1 MVLTINAGSSSI
13 KFGLYE
19 ECSSPE
25 KTFGGQINRIGL
37 PGSRLSYT
45 NFKTNHN
52 ADTESKSMDYVSAVT
67 FLVSWLEKQINF
79 SEINAIGHRV
89 VQGIAHTKPAMI
101 STELLDELKLIIPY
115 DPDHLPVEIAL
126 IEAFQ
131 KYHPRIPQY
140 ACFDTDFHAGMPR
153 VAQLLPVPR
162 RFDQRGIRRYG
173 FHGLSY
179 SYLLQ
184 ELESQ
189 VGKQALMVRIILAH
203 LGNGASVTAVY
214 DGKSMDTSMG
224 FTPAGGLPMGTRSG
238 DLDPGVA
245 WLMIQTENLSAERF
259 NHLVNHESGMLGISQ
274 TTGDMN
280 DLLKQQHN
288 DIRSAEAVALFCY
301 QVKKWIGAYAAV
313 LGGVDILVFSGGIGE
328 NSPEIRA
335 RICDGLEFL
344 GISLDASRND
354 ENEPL
359 ISLKECRVMVKVIS
373 TNEELMIAQ
382 IVNKMLV
389 HKQLLES

>member
-19 ECSSPE
+19 EEANPE
-25 KTFGGQINRIGL
+25 KTFGGQLNRIGL

-45 NFKTNHN
+45 NFKTNQSV
-52 ADTESKSMDYVSAVT
+52 DTESKSTDYVSAVT

-89 VQGIAHTKPAMI
+89 VQGMAHTKPTLI
-101 STELLDELKLIIPY
+101 SAELLDELKLIIPY
-115 DPDHLPVEIAL
+115 DPDHLPVEISL

-162 RFDQRGIRRYG
+162 RFDKRGIRRYG

-179 SYLLQ
+179 SYLMQ
-184 ELESQ
+184 ELERQ

-224 FTPAGGLPMGTRSG
+224 FTPAGGVPMGTRSG

-245 WLMIQTENLSAERF
+245 WLMIQTENLSAEKF
-259 NHLVNHESGMLGISQ
+259 NHLINHESGMLGISQ

-280 DLLKQQHN
+280 DLLKQQHT

-313 LGGVDILVFSGGIGE
+313 LGGVDIIVFSGGIGE

-344 GISLDASRND
+344 GVSLDASRND
-354 ENEPL
+354 ENASL
-359 ISLKECRVMVKVIS
+359 ISVNESRVMVRVLP

-382 IVNKMLV
+382 IISKMLV

>member
-19 ECSSPE
+19 EE
-25 KTFGGQINRIGL
+25 ANTRKIFGGQISRIGL

-45 NFKTNHN
+45 NFNTNHN
-52 ADTESKSMDYVSAVT
+52 ADTESKSTDYVSAVT
-67 FLVSWLEKQINF
+67 FLASWLEKRINF

-89 VQGIAHTKPAMI
+89 VQGMAHTKPAMI

-115 DPDHLPVEIAL
+115 DPDHLPVGISL

-179 SYLLQ
+179 SYLMQ

-214 DGKSMDTSMG
+214 DGKSIDTSMG

-245 WLMIQTENLSAERF
+245 WLMIQTENLSPEKF
-259 NHLVNHESGMLGISQ
+259 NHLINHQSGMLGISQ

-280 DLLKQQHN
+280 DLLKQQHA

-301 QVKKWIGAYAAV
+301 QVKKWIGAYTAV

-344 GISLDASRND
+344 GISLDASQND
-354 ENEPL
+354 ENASL
-359 ISLKECRVMVKVIS
+359 ISVKESRVMVKVIP

-382 IVNKMLV
+382 IVSKMLV
-389 HKQLLES
+389 QKQLLES

>member
-19 ECSSPE
+19 EGSNPE
-25 KTFGGQINRIGL
+25 KTFGGQISRIGL
-37 PGSRLSYT
+37 PGSKLSYT
-45 NFKTNHN
+45 NFKTNHS
-52 ADTESKSMDYVSAVT
+52 ADTGSKSTDYVSAVT

-89 VQGIAHTKPAMI
+89 VQGMAHTKPTMI

-115 DPDHLPVEIAL
+115 DPDHLPVEISL

-179 SYLLQ
+179 SYLMQ

-259 NHLVNHESGMLGISQ
+259 NHLINHESGMLGISQ

-288 DIRSAEAVALFCY
+288 DIRSAEAVSLFCY

-313 LGGVDILVFSGGIGE
+313 LGGVDIIVFSGGIGE

-335 RICDGLEFL
+335 RICEGLEFL
-344 GISLDASRND
+344 GVSLDASQND
-354 ENEPL
+354 ENASL
-359 ISLKECRVMVKVIS
+359 ISVNESRVMVRVLP

-382 IVNKMLV
+382 IVSKMLV

>member
-19 ECSSPE
+19 EEANPE
-25 KTFGGQINRIGL
+25 KTFGGQISRIGL
-37 PGSRLSYT
+37 SGSMLSYT
-45 NFKTNHN
+45 NFKTNHSAN
-52 ADTESKSMDYVSAVT
+52 TESKSTDYVSAIS

-89 VQGIAHTKPAMI
+89 VQGMAHTKPTLI
-101 STELLDELKLIIPY
+101 SAELLDELKLIIPY

-179 SYLLQ
+179 SYLMR
-184 ELESQ
+184 ELENR

-214 DGKSMDTSMG
+214 NGKSMDTSMG
-224 FTPAGGLPMGTRSG
+224 FTPAGGLPMATRSG

-245 WLMIQTENLSAERF
+245 WLMIQTENLSAEKF
-259 NHLVNHESGMLGISQ
+259 NHLINHESGMLGISQ

-280 DLLKQQHN
+280 NLLTQQHT

-335 RICDGLEFL
+335 RVCEGLEFL
-344 GISLDASRND
+344 GISLDASQNN
-354 ENEPL
+354 ENASL
-359 ISLKECRVMVKVIS
+359 ISVNESRVMVMVLP

-382 IVNKMLV
+382 IVSKMLV

>member
-19 ECSSPE
+19 EEANPE
-25 KTFGGQINRIGL
+25 KTFGGQISRIGL

-45 NFKTNHN
+45 NFKTNQS
-52 ADTESKSMDYVSAVT
+52 ADTESKSTDYVSAVT

-79 SEINAIGHRV
+79 NEINAIGHRV
-89 VQGIAHTKPAMI
+89 VQGMENTKPTLI

-115 DPDHLPVEIAL
+115 DPDHLPVEISL
-126 IEAFQ
+126 IKAFQ
-131 KYHPRIPQY
+131 EYHPRIPQY

-179 SYLLQ
+179 SYLMQ

-224 FTPAGGLPMGTRSG
+224 FTPAGGVPMGTRSG

-259 NHLVNHESGMLGISQ
+259 NHLINHESGMLGISQ

-280 DLLKQQHN
+280 DLLKQQHT

-313 LGGVDILVFSGGIGE
+313 LGGVDIIVFSGGIGE

-354 ENEPL
+354 ENASL
-359 ISLKECRVMVKVIS
+359 ISINESRVMVRVLP

-382 IVNKMLV
+382 IISKMLV